1 MEVWL
6 EKAGMK
12 IQTAGGGAVEEI
24 MNISNQYPSIEQMAQ
39 QLSAAK
45 TGSTTVKKLGTT
57 AFSEILKHKQA
68 ANEASELRF
77 SKHANERLASRNID
91 LTDEQLERL
100 ENGAKK
106 ANEKGINESLV
117 MVDDLAFIVNVKN
130 NTVITAVNDGDDR
143 VFTNID
149 GAVIM

>member
-1 MEVWL
+1 M
-6 EKAGMK
+6 
-12 IQTAGGGAVEEI
+12 EEI
-24 MNISNQYPSIEQMAQ
+24 MNIPINKYPSIEQMTQ
-39 QLSAAK
+39 QLNTAK
-45 TGSTTVKKLGTT
+45 TGSTTANNKLGTT

-68 ANEASELRF
+68 ADEISELKF

-106 ANEKGINESLV
+106 AGEKGINESLV

-130 NTVITAVNDGDDR
+130 NTVITAVKDGDDR